1 MNFLSKTFSRLG
13 KTSEDYYVS
22 FKPIELKVSV
32 FEDGTEFRLIFKR
45 GEKRNESKRYMAKNS
60 VHGGNMQT
68 IEFNESEFSG
78 KCVFYRE
85 KDGSFQYK
93 EARIKIVNF
102 LPSAPEIPVKIC
114 SIRFDLAH
122 YVGKGRVRDTLTL
135 EGNAF
140 FGEFEILIEPDD
152 GSVTRGTIATMPVS
166 YPQQ

>member
-1 MNFLSKTFSRLG
+1 MNFLSKTISRLG

-22 FKPIELKVSV
+22 FRPVELKVSV
-32 FEDGTEFRLIFKR
+32 FEEGTEFRLIFKR
-45 GEKRNESKRYMAKNS
+45 GDKRNESKKYAAKNS

-68 IEFNESEFSG
+68 IEFSEFEYCG

-102 LPSAPEIPVKIC
+102 LPSAPETEIKIC
-114 SIRFDLAH
+114 SIRFDLAQ
-122 YVGKGRVRDTLTL
+122 YVGKGRVRDSLTL

-140 FGEFEILIEPDD
+140 FAEFEILIEPDD
-152 GSVTRGTIATMPVS
+152 GSVSRGTIATMPV
-166 YPQQ
+166 Y